1 MNHAAITSLCFHP
14 LISTRAGLRIYK
26 FQRIQDSTCNQ
37 YLSDSVIGL
46 IKLFMP
52 DGSFCHLIS
61 NLDCHSYPFQNSL
74 SENLALHCLPDSSF
88 VFDPEN
94 SKDITH
100 EGSICVYIYTQ
111 RKKLSFKF

>member
-26 FQRIQDSTCNQ
+26 FQRMQDSTFNQ
-37 YLSDSVIGL
+37 YLSSDSVIGL
-46 IKLFMP
+46 IKLSMP

-61 NLDCHSYPFQNSL
+61 NLDCHSYPCQNSL
-74 SENLALHCLPDSSF
+74 SENLALHCLPDSSC

-100 EGSICVYIYTQ
+100 MKGQLCIHIYT
-111 RKKLSFKF
+111 KEEIEL